1 MNFKK
6 LLSMVVV
13 AGMMLTGCQSSSN
26 EVEQTQGSVAE
37 EISTAT
43 MTNEEK
49 EQVEVEEKVTEEV
62 KVVAATVSATQV
74 LAELNAEVLGVP
86 VTSQTL
92 PEVYA
97 DLPTVGQAMNPD
109 LEVVASLEPDL
120 LIMDANFKAS
130 VEDSLDSYGINA
142 FFFETGSYEAFT
154 NSIEELGKAINREEE
169 AASLVS
175 EIKESEKVVALNRTE
190 ISPTVAVI
198 FGAGDNFMLATESS
212 YLGDLVKTVGATNIT
227 STLEGDMSSA
237 YVQFSL
243 EQILAANPDYGSY
256 EAFTNSIEELGKA
269 INREEE
275 AASLVS
281 EIKESEKVVAL
292 NRTEISP
299 TVAVI
304 FGAGDN
310 FMLATES
317 SYLGDLVKTVGAT
330 NITSTLEGDM
340 SSAYVQFSLEQ
351 ILAANPDYVLRF
363 AHGNIEET
371 SKMFNEAFDKNEA
384 YQELDAVKNGKVYD
398 LDSSIFNVSA
408 NLEIKT
414 AITTLGDIFY
424 GN

>member
-175 EIKESEKVVALNRTE
+175 EIKEAEKVVALNRTE
-190 ISPTVAVI
+190 TSPTVAVI

-212 YLGDLVKTVGATNIT
+212 YLGDLVKTVGATNI
-227 STLEGDMSSA
+227 
-237 YVQFSL
+237 
-243 EQILAANPDYGSY
+243 P
-256 EAFTNSIEELGKA
+256 
-269 INREEE
+269 
-275 AASLVS
+275 
-281 EIKESEKVVAL
+281 
-292 NRTEISP
+292 
-299 TVAVI
+299 
-304 FGAGDN
+304 
-310 FMLATES
+310 
-317 SYLGDLVKTVGAT
+317 
-330 NITSTLEGDM
+330 STLEGDM